1 MKDLEKVI
9 SGLSKSGLLSGLAGG
24 LAGGSAAGLLANKK
38 SRKKAKKVLKYG
50 ALAAVGGVAWKAYK
64 SYSTANSGEQSHAGA
79 EAQVNPPKTRQ
90 LSYEPQ
96 SLSQQQFESVVEE
109 SPQNPGQML
118 LLRAMI
124 TAANADGHIDGG
136 ERERI
141 YKQVETMELSVA
153 DKAALFDELRKPL
166 SLEQLVAAVPNSE
179 SAVEV
184 YAASL
189 IAIDNNQP
197 ASTGYL
203 QSLASYLCI
212 PQELVSELHKQT
224 TRAADSHIAV

>member
-1 MKDLEKVI
+1 MKDLEKII

-64 SYSTANSGEQSHAGA
+64 SYSAANISSPNHSAAMTTDQHPQAR
-79 EAQVNPPKTRQ
+79 P

-96 SLSQQQFESVVEE
+96 LLSQQQFESVIEE
-109 SPQNPGQML
+109 NPKNSGQML

-141 YKQVETMELSVA
+141 YKQVETMDLSVA

-166 SLEQLVAAVPNSE
+166 NLEQLVAQVPNSE
-179 SAVEV
+179 TALEV

-189 IAIDNNQP
+189 IAIDSSQP
-197 ASTGYL
+197 ASSGYL
-203 QSLASYLCI
+203 RSLASYLCI
-212 PQELVSELHKQT
+212 PQELVSALHRQT
-224 TRAADSHIAV
+224 EQAADYNVSV